1 MSSLPLF
8 LNPNVIRSPN
18 GQKRVLTKLVGIDIT
33 GNTLSKKAIVD
44 VYDVFGPASQTLQG
58 ADALAEALGIL
69 VVVPDFFKGEPA
81 QTSVCL
87 SLPPFSFFPKFHPT
101 PPKWDLWYSIEEVRG

>member
-1 MSSLPLF
+1 MSSD
-8 LNPNVIRSPN
+8 RQN
-18 GQKRVLTKLVGIDIT
+18 GQNRVLTKLVRIDIT

-101 PPKWDLWYSIEEVRG
+101 SPMWDLWYSIVEVRG